1 MKRHGNLW
9 EKITSLDNLH
19 EAYIQARKGK
29 RWQTK
34 IKTFEKDVDGN
45 LLELQKS
52 LINKT
57 YATSEYRV
65 KRIYEPKERD
75 IYILPF
81 YPDRIVQHALLKIVI
96 PIWDGLMI
104 HDSYACR
111 EGKGMHQASR
121 KVMLHI
127 NKYDY
132 CLKCDIRKFYPSI
145 VHDILMNI
153 VRKKIKCEYTLW
165 LIEDIVRSFPGGKN
179 TPIGNYTSQWLGNLT
194 MNELDQWLK
203 HTKRRKAYIRYCDDF
218 VLFDNDKAEL
228 HKLKNDIEVF
238 LKNELELTFSKWSI
252 FPVTQGLDYLGYRHF
267 KTKVLLRKSTARRV
281 KKRISSLQSNFD
293 KNKINIEQFRSSI
306 ASTEGWL
313 RWSNSYNLSNS
324 LKIKEIK
331 EKHDWISKNNRNKTR
346 CRSLVANTPSR
357 NKELSFIF
365 N

>member
-9 EKITSLDNLH
+9 EKIISLDNLN

-34 IKTFEKDVDGN
+34 IKNFEKDVDGN

-57 YATSEYRV
+57 YTTSEYRV

-127 NKYDY
+127 KKYNY

-145 VHDILMNI
+145 VHDILINI
-153 VRKKIKCEYTLW
+153 VRKKIKCKDTLW
-165 LIEDIVRSFPGGKN
+165 LIEDIIRSFPGGKN
-179 TPIGNYTSQWLGNLT
+179 TPIGNYTSQWLGNLY
-194 MNELDQWLK
+194 MNELDQWIK
-203 HTKRRKAYIRYCDDF
+203 QIKRRKAYIRYCDDF

-228 HKLKNDIEVF
+228 HKLKNEIEIF
-238 LKNELELTFSKWSI
+238 LKDELELTFSKWSI
-252 FPVTQGLDYLGYRHF
+252 FPVTQGVDFLGYRHF
-267 KTKVLLRKSTARRV
+267 REKILLRKSTAKRV
-281 KKRISSLQSNFD
+281 KKRMTLLP
-293 KNKINIEQFRSSI
+293 KRLEQNEITIDQYRSSI

-313 RWSNSYNLSNS
+313 RWSNSYNLIES
-324 LKIKEIK
+324 LNINQIKE
-331 EKHDWISKNNRNKTR
+331 EYGWFSKNNTNKT
-346 CRSLVANTPSR
+346 
-357 NKELSFIF
+357 
-365 N
+365 